1 MKSFVC
7 TSGGK
12 LSKAI
17 SENVEDISYSAI
29 RKALRKKDI
38 KVNGTRVS
46 EDVFI
51 KAGDRVDIYY
61 IPAQKNMF
69 DVLYKDDNII
79 VTDKNAGFTS
89 EEVFFNLKENFGDV
103 RFIHRL
109 DRNTAGIMIFALN
122 ERAEKAL
129 VRGFKERDFEK
140 IYRAEVYGKM
150 TDKQAVLTAYLVKDA
165 LRSLVFV
172 SDYPVKGSVQIKT
185 GYKVLEEKENSSIL
199 EVTLYTG
206 KTHQIRAHL
215 AHIGHFILGDGKYGD
230 NAVNRRLK
238 IKTQRLTAEKL
249 TLHFKDGV
257 LKYLDGKTFS
267 RKYSEDFNI
276 VS

>member
-1 MKSFVC
+1 MKSFIC
-7 TSGGK
+7 ASDKK

-17 SENVEDISYSAI
+17 YENVEDISYSGF

-46 EDVFI
+46 DDVFI

-69 DVLYKDDNII
+69 DLLYKDDNII
-79 VTDKNAGFTS
+79 VADKNAGFTS
-89 EEVFFNLKENFGDV
+89 EEVFLDLKENFGDV

-122 ERAEKAL
+122 EKAENAL
-129 VRGFKERDFEK
+129 LNGFRDREFDK

-150 TDKQAVLTAYLVKDA
+150 PEKQAVLKAYLVKDSVN
-165 LRSLVFV
+165 SLVRI
-172 SDYPVKGSVQIKT
+172 SDYPVKGSVEIKT
-185 GYKVLEEKENSSIL
+185 GYRVKEETQNSSIL
-199 EVTLYTG
+199 EVTLFTG

-230 NAVNRRLK
+230 NSVNKRLK
-238 IKTQRLTAEKL
+238 IKNQQLIAEKL
-249 TLHFKDGV
+249 TLHFKDGI
-257 LKYLDGKTFS
+257 LKYLNGKTFRS
-267 RKYSEDFNI
+267 KK
-276 VS
+276 